1 MRNLSLIKARCEYV
15 EEIAINRIQWGDK
28 WGSEQRADIPDGWC
42 LFPDGWVCVHS
53 KTLWVSATNCSVRL
67 GVSPAASAPTGVFSQ
82 RLWGFISRYWSPG
95 LHSLSRSPI
104 VPPSLSARKCGTT
117 QSTSHHLAAHHL
129 HSGCW
134 SLPLLLVWMNVSSL
148 TSWLSDFYT
157 VQFSGSSGDFLFL
170 SLSLSF
176 FWLFE
181 EAKCIHLCLYLG
193 QKSKCRH
200 FNLFNYTK

>member
-67 GVSPAASAPTGVFSQ
+67 GVSPAFTTPTDFYSQ
-82 RLWGFISRYWSPG
+82 RIWGFIFPCQNPG
-95 LHSLSRSPI
+95 LGSLSRSPI

-148 TSWLSDFYT
+148 TPCLLDFHRVRFSDSF
-157 VQFSGSSGDFLFL
+157 GCFLFVNL
-170 SLSLSF
+170 LLSF
-176 FWLFE
+176 FWLCV
-181 EAKCIHLCLYLG
+181 EAKYIYLCLHLG
-193 QKSKCRH
+193 W
-200 FNLFNYTK
+200 N